1 MILFLLVF
9 CFLTLTGSKALALS
23 LDDYYQV
30 FAAPSAQVRQL
41 NQPKPAWLELWLSAR
56 QAVREGRTEE
66 AITKYKA
73 VLRQKKN
80 LEEAQWELIRLRISL
95 QQMNKAADMLELLLE
110 KKADRISYL
119 NAFGYVMLKKGNGKR
134 ALAYFQRGY
143 MLDPANVLSLT
154 GITQVLIKD
163 ERHQEALPFLGQLDL
178 LVPGDLGV
186 NRQLARIYFDLQ
198 LYEQASP
205 YAVMLAGAPDAD
217 SQDVALAAR
226 IHDSLGQENIGVRY
240 WRRVL
245 VDSPDMLEAHQ
256 QLALF
261 AEKENRP
268 EESLAHLA
276 VLQKNQPGDSTLQR
290 RAGKAHQALGRHGE
304 ALVCFENYLRYHP
317 ADKEILRDVVYLQ
330 AALGNE
336 TETLASLE
344 RYFAVE
350 MTPEPGWLKR
360 AAMLYDAAGR
370 FHDAIPIYQRLLRMS
385 PDDPEILATLADDL
399 LAIGDDDGALTM
411 WTHLAALSPQRQDV
425 YISMV
430 ELLERLN
437 REDELLAALKELHQ
451 LIPNDSRV
459 SLKLAAL
466 YFKRGQYGPGKKLFS
481 ALELQILL
489 EPDLL
494 ALRGSVFEKLGRL
507 EESLLNYEEALQL
520 DPHNRQIL
528 GQCVVLTGR
537 LGIAPKVRK
546 YENQLMSGEP
556 HPDWRDRLVV
566 ANAYRDSGEDL
577 SALRMYRFLL
587 DGQAVITADC
597 RQQTLLD
604 MSELYQRQELFFEA
618 EQYLRL
624 ALLVRRNQETVY
636 LRLAEL
642 GLAAADADHVGF
654 WLEQLRQIE
663 DARSGAD
670 GEVEDD
676 DWRKALLKM
685 RLLSSESEYRASL
698 ALGRDLLASSS
709 LRTDAP
715 GFDRAWDMAR
725 LAIGL
730 EIVQCEVELKKFK
743 SAELNCRRLVQQY
756 QAELAPLVL
765 LQKVQHVARLAE
777 QDEIEAKAMELAG
790 KDAAKMLELAEL
802 YGAAGNYDSMV
813 RAAKQAEQ
821 ALPDSLKASLL
832 HCRSLMKAGS
842 FAKTVPL
849 LERLRKRFSVN
860 LQVETLAAQVYFR
873 TGAYP
878 EGLEAC
884 DRLLAQVSHR
894 PDILLLKARI
904 LWARHEWNRAR
915 EVYRIFLS
923 PPVDDLFIKAS
934 DEHHLEL
941 QFQKKKK
948 TFWQLISFSEP
959 HETDILA
966 TVMGVSYVADTENDA
981 VNGIAAP
988 LYSTYLWQVKFSEE
1002 LAAKKSVQR
1011 REYFQAV
1018 KEHEALV
1025 REEPDDEALLF
1036 DLAGIYSR
1044 LGRLDDEALVYAK
1057 LMRSSSFP
1065 GLDEAADR
1073 NRLKRQPR
1081 AALTYHFRKEE
1092 GWDDYLAMEQES
1104 TTASFWYSPTIR
1116 RQIDFSAAR
1125 ISYESTEGY
1134 GKLKASRALLTYR
1147 AGLSDWLDV
1156 MVGGGVESLEGYAD
1170 TGLFDLGLYGRLGDK
1185 LRGHLLFFRD
1195 VVTDTTASLSRNVV
1209 AEEWKTGVDFDLFP
1223 RLLAGGEYRYTN
1235 YSDGNELNGYNL
1247 WASYI
1252 LLAEPTFLEFG
1263 YRYNFMDASE
1273 GKNPGSVVLED
1284 GFSPSD
1290 HPYWSPQNYWC
1301 NRFKLFYKHSLSED
1315 TLDRGTPT
1323 YYTAEYLVD
1332 YDALGHSIQ
1341 TLRGGFFVELTPHVM
1356 IESTLEFV
1364 SSDELR
1370 NKEFF
1375 VSTIYRW

>member
-1 MILFLLVF
+1 MKLFLLVF
-9 CFLTLTGSKALALS
+9 CFLTLTGSKVLALS

-30 FAAPSAQVRQL
+30 FAAPSALVRQL
-41 NQPKPAWLELWLSAR
+41 DQPKPAWLELWLSAR
-56 QAVREGRTEE
+56 QAVQEGRTEE
-66 AITKYKA
+66 AVTKYEA
-73 VLRQKKN
+73 VLREKKN
-80 LEEAQWELIRLRISL
+80 LEEAQWELIRLRINL
-95 QQMNKAADMLELLLE
+95 RQMDKAGDMLELLLE
-110 KKADRISYL
+110 KKADKVSYL
-119 NAFGYVMLKKGNGKR
+119 NALGYVMLKKGNGER
-134 ALAYFQRGY
+134 ALAYFQRGHVI
-143 MLDPANVLSLT
+143 DPVNVLSLI
-154 GITQVLIKD
+154 GITQVLIRD
-163 ERHQEALPFLGQLDL
+163 ERQQDALPFLEKLDL
-178 LVPGDLGV
+178 LVPEDIEV
-186 NRQLARIYFDLQ
+186 DRQLAHIYFDLQ
-198 LYEQASP
+198 LYKKARP
-205 YAVMLAGAPDAD
+205 YAVMLAEASTAD
-217 SQDVALAAR
+217 LRDVVLAAR
-226 IHDSLGQENIGVRY
+226 IHDSLGQDSIGARY

-245 VDSPDMLEAHQ
+245 ASSPGMLEAHQ

-268 EESLAHLA
+268 EESLTHLA
-276 VLQKNQPGDSTLQR
+276 VLQKNQPGDSTLLR
-290 RAGKAHQALGRHGE
+290 RAGKAHQALGRHEE

-344 RYFAVE
+344 RYFTVE

-360 AAMLYDAAGR
+360 AAILYDAAGR
-370 FHDAIPIYQRLLRMS
+370 FHDAIPMYQRLLRMS

-411 WTHLAALSPQRQDV
+411 WTHLATLAPQRQDV

-451 LIPNDSRV
+451 LIPDDSRV
-459 SLKLAAL
+459 SLKLTAL
-466 YFKRGQYGPGKKLFS
+466 YFKRGLYGPGEKLFS
-481 ALELQILL
+481 ELERKILL

-528 GQCVVLTGR
+528 CQCIVLAGR
-537 LGIAPKVRK
+537 LGIVTKVRT
-546 YENQLMSGEP
+546 YENRLMSWES
-556 HPDWRDRLVV
+556 HPDWQDRLIV
-566 ANAYRDSGEDL
+566 ANGYRDSGEDQ
-577 SALRMYRFLL
+577 SALRIYRFLL
-587 DGQAVITADC
+587 DDQAVINADC
-597 RQQTLLD
+597 RQQTLMA

-624 ALLVRRNQETVY
+624 ALLVRRDQETVY

-642 GLAAADADHVGF
+642 GLAAADADHVEF
-654 WLEQLRQIE
+654 WLEQLRQIK
-663 DARSGAD
+663 DARSGAE

-676 DWRKALLKM
+676 DWRKVLLKM
-685 RLLSSESEYRASL
+685 RLLSSENEYRASL
-698 ALGRDLLASSS
+698 TLGRDLLASSS

-715 GFDRAWDMAR
+715 GFDREWDMAR

-730 EIVQCEVELKKFK
+730 EIVQCEVELKRFK
-743 SAELNCRRLVQQY
+743 SAEWNCRRLVQQY

-765 LQKVQHVARLAE
+765 LQKVQHIARLAG
-777 QDEIEAKAMELAG
+777 QDETEAKAMALAG
-790 KDAAKMLELAEL
+790 KDAARMLELTEL
-802 YGAAGNYDSMV
+802 YGAAENYDSMV
-813 RAAKQAEQ
+813 RAAEQAEQ
-821 ALPDSLKASLL
+821 ALPNSLKASLL
-832 HCRSLMKAGS
+832 HYRSLIKAGS

-849 LERLRKRFSVN
+849 LEQLRKHFSVN
-860 LQVETLAAQVYFR
+860 LQVETLAARVFFR

-878 EGLEAC
+878 EGLEVC

-915 EVYRIFLS
+915 EAYRIFLS

-934 DEHHLEL
+934 NEHHLEL
-941 QFQKKKK
+941 QFPEKKK
-948 TFWQLISFSEP
+948 TFWQLISFSNP
-959 HETDILA
+959 RETDILT
-966 TVMGVSYVADTENDA
+966 TVMGVSYVADARNDA
-981 VNGIAAP
+981 VSRIAAP
-988 LYSTYLWQVKFSEE
+988 LYSTYRWQEKFSRE

-1018 KEHEALV
+1018 LEHEALV
-1025 REEPDDEALLF
+1025 REEPDDDALLF

-1057 LMRSSSFP
+1057 LMRSVGFP
-1065 GLDEAADR
+1065 GLDEAAER

-1081 AALTYHFRKEE
+1081 TALTYHFRKEE
-1092 GWDDYLAMEQES
+1092 GWDNYLAMEQES
-1104 TTASFWYSPTIR
+1104 ATASFWYSPTIR
-1116 RQIDFSAAR
+1116 RQIDFSASR

-1147 AGLSDWLDV
+1147 TGLSDWLDV
-1156 MVGGGVESLEGYAD
+1156 MVGGGVESLEGCDD
-1170 TGLFDLGLYGRLGDK
+1170 TGLLDLGLYGRLGDK
-1185 LRGHLLFFRD
+1185 LRGHFLFFRD
-1195 VVTDTTASLSRNVV
+1195 VVTDTTASLRRNVV

-1252 LLAEPTFLEFG
+1252 ILAEPTFLEFG
-1263 YRYNFMDASE
+1263 YLYDFMDASE
-1273 GKNPGSVVLED
+1273 GKNPGSVILED

-1290 HPYWSPQNYWC
+1290 YPYWSPQNYWC
-1301 NRFKLFYKHSLSED
+1301 NRFKLFFKHSLSED

-1356 IESTLEFV
+1356 VESTLEFV

-1370 NKEFF
+1370 NKDFF